1 MDKELVA
8 WVISVNGVFL
18 ATIISL
24 LVYIWRDRKNVVTN
38 DQDKE
43 VIQRSKD
50 DDRLYD
56 LLKNFEAKTR
66 KDLDILYD
74 LLKTFEAKTR
84 KDLDILFRVA
94 SSNTENIKA
103 LIVEHRACKEA
114 CDIKRATCSGVTC

>member
-66 KDLDILYD
+66 KDLDIL
-74 LLKTFEAKTR
+74 
-84 KDLDILFRVA
+84 FRVA